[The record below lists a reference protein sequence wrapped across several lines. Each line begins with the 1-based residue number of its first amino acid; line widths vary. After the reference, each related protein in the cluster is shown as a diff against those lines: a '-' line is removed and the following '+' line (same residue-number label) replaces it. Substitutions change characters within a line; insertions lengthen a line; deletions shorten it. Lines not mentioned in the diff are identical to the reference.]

1 MRDALDRQVVG
12 IVALLLVAAACTGP
26 SEAPPR
32 TDLASERIGG
42 TLHVGV
48 CCLTVGQLR
57 RPDFLD
63 PQVPFSV
70 ASAQREFLRCC
81 LLRTLLSYT
90 GRSTSEGGT
99 VLHPDLATALPEIT
113 DDGLTWT
120 FHLRRGLH
128 YAPPLEDIEIT
139 TPDIVRAIERVASP
153 EIGTAGYETY
163 FTPIEGVPEY
173 FKGRASTISGLE
185 TPDPYTLR
193 VHLITVTNDLGF
205 RFALPATAPI
215 PPSPANPSAPFGV
228 ANGHDDGYGAF
239 LVASGPYMIEG
250 SDDLQPSLR
259 PGRQPPVVGLVRGE
273 SLTLVR
279 NPSWSRGVDELRMA
293 FVDRIEVRVVKVK
306 RATREIE
313 RGSIDILLD
322 GQPSPEDLDRYEGD
336 PALRDRV
343 HGDRCNFVA
352 FASMRLTVPP
362 FDDVHVRR
370 AANYAFDGEKFAR
383 IASDHETVGVGS
395 VRYVPLTH
403 VAPDSTEGGLLA
415 DWDPY
420 PFDLA
425 RAREEMARS
434 RYDHDGDGICDDP
447 ACRGIATLDTN
458 YAIDAVLDRIWA
470 DGFGSIGMALD
481 IKRVAGGRV
490 ATALS
495 DPRSKTQLVLAAYW
509 EAEYPSPEPLFAKA
523 FSGAGIG
530 STGTAPNFSLC
541 GASSEQLAAWG
552 YPEASVQ
559 SADAKIDE
567 CRSRIGPAQ
576 QLCWAELDQLLML
589 EIVPAIPISGI
600 EEVRIVSERVVK
612 FSVDQPYGAFPALD
626 QIALAADP
634 A

>member
-1 MRDALDRQVVG
+1 MRLWIHRRAAGLAAILVV
-12 IVALLLVAAACTGP
+12 VACSCTGGASTNDGSSP
-26 SEAPPR
+26 K
-32 TDLASERIGG
+32 DLEGG
-42 TLHVGV
+42 TLRVGV
-48 CCLTVGQLR
+48 CCLTVEQLK

-70 ASAQREFLRCC
+70 ANAQREFLRCC

-139 TPDIVRAIERVASP
+139 TPDIVRAIQRVASP
-153 EIGTAGYETY
+153 EIGTAEYETY

-173 FKGRASTISGLE
+173 FDGRASTISGLE

-193 VHLITVTNDLGF
+193 VHLLTVTNDLGY

-215 PPSPANPSAPFGV
+215 PPSPADPSAPFGV
-228 ANGHDDGYGAF
+228 ASGHADGYGAF

-250 SDDLQPSLR
+250 SEDLQPSL
-259 PGRQPPVVGLVRGE
+259 PPEGQPPVAGLVQGE

-293 FVDRIEVRVVKVK
+293 FVDRIEVRVVKVTK
-306 RATREIE
+306 ATREIE

-343 HGDRCNFVA
+343 VHDRCNFVT
-352 FASMRLTVPP
+352 FASMRLTAPP

-370 AANYAFDGEKFAR
+370 AANYAFDGEKAAR
-383 IASDHETVGVGS
+383 IASAYETVGVGYY
-395 VRYVPLTH
+395 RYVPLTH
-403 VAPDSTEGGLLA
+403 IAPDSTGGGLLA

-425 RAREEMARS
+425 KAREEMARS

-458 YAIDAVLDRIWA
+458 FGPEAVDRIWA
-470 DGFGSIGMALD
+470 DGFGAIGMALD
-481 IKRVAGGRV
+481 IQRVAGGRI

-495 DPRSKTQLVLAAYW
+495 DPRSKTQLVLAASW
-509 EAEYPSPEPLFAKA
+509 EAEYPSPEPLFASA

-600 EEVRIVSERVVK
+600 EEVRIVSERVVR
-612 FSVDQPYGAFPALD
+612 FSVDQPNGAYAALD
-626 QIALAADP
+626 QIALAAD
-634 A
+634 AA